1 MCGPDP
7 WSQIIG
13 RLGAHWHETALAVC
27 QASGRHQP
35 RSRTAAA
42 HSALRAQTIR
52 NIEWQTDTTV
62 LVSWSDATRGSYL
75 DQTWRAGYA
84 RVRGICALSGM
95 SVRQG
100 DVVFRP
106 FHRGAAPPSNAL
118 DMILASVLTRYSE
131 SRLVLA

>member
-13 RLGAHWHETALAVC
+13 RLSAHWHETASAVY
-27 QASGRHQP
+27 QASGRRKR
-35 RSRTAAA
+35 RSRTVVAHAA
-42 HSALRAQTIR
+42 LTVPTIR
-52 NIEWQTDTTV
+52 SIEWQTDATV

-95 SVRQG
+95 SVKRG

-118 DMILASVLTRYSE
+118 DMILASVLPRYPE
-131 SRLVLA
+131 GHLVLT